1 MQCIDSDDENF
12 NDIHAQEMIHTNTQT
27 TTVLLASICRNEYN
41 KVSDLD
47 NSKEIWVPSR
57 SLMRATTSLC

>member
-1 MQCIDSDDENF
+1 
-12 NDIHAQEMIHTNTQT
+12 MIHTNTQT

-47 NSKEIWVPSR
+47 NSKEISVPSR